1 MRVKSF
7 LLWGFLVISWFR
19 GVYGGKCFESV
30 CAFEASA
37 ALMERKCRAALVF
50 SDFFQENL

>member
-37 ALMERKCRAALVF
+37 ALMESF
-50 SDFFQENL
+50 GI